1 MSFTVW
7 LKENMPNR
15 PYNPHTVFSISD
27 MEMAWKA
34 GRESLARELEQDNE
48 DDQDWEEEE
57 KDLLELWRKED

>member
-27 MEMAWKA
+27 MERAWKA
-34 GRESLARELEQDNE
+34 GRESLARELEQDSE
-48 DDQDWEEEE
+48 DDSQWEEEE
-57 KDLLELWRKED
+57 NELLELWRKED